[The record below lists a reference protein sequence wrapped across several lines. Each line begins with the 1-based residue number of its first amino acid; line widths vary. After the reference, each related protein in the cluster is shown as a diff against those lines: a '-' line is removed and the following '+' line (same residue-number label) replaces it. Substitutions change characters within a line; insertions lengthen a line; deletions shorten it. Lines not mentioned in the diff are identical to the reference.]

1 MRLIT
6 NMRRRLGNWITP
18 EVRYELPL
26 MKDPDGKFLEAFR
39 QLSANDEIFTVHF
52 PHKDDDAA

>member
-1 MRLIT
+1 
-6 NMRRRLGNWITP
+6 MRRRLGNWITP